1 MTTDTTPKL
10 APTRCAMLVRFWYRR
25 GWRRRVATD
34 KKPCGFYK
42 GRAGYMSI
50 SDAVHQH
57 GMASS
62 GDMPP
67 F

>member
-1 MTTDTTPKL
+1 
-10 APTRCAMLVRFWYRR
+10 MLVRFWYRR

-62 GDMPP
+62 GDMTP